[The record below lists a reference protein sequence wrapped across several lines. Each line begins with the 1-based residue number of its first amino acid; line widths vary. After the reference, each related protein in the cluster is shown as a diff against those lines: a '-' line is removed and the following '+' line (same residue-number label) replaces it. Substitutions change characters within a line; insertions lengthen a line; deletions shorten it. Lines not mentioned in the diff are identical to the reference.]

1 MSIRIERVP
10 APWWMRL
17 AIPLVALL
25 ATFALTAVLVVSAKA
40 NPLEAY
46 YYFLIAP
53 LSSRVSAIEVLV
65 KSTPLLLTGAA
76 VTFAFSAGY
85 WNIGVEGQLYA
96 GAIAA
101 AGLGTVL
108 GGLPPILALPL
119 MLLGGFLAGM
129 LWALVPALLRVKL
142 AIDEVVTTLLLNS
155 VILFFV
161 SFLLN
166 GPWRD
171 PVSGWPQSPQIE
183 PSTVLPQ
190 TPAAFSATPGLHRG
204 DSGRG
209 LALVRAFAHPAGT
222 AHARRRPGPRGGSIC
237 RD

>member
-17 AIPLVALL
+17 AIPLAAVVV
-25 ATFALTAVLVVSAKA
+25 TFALTAVLVVWAKA

-53 LSSRVSAIEVLV
+53 SSRSAYRVCQSTPCSSRVRRSPSPFPPA
-65 KSTPLLLTGAA
+65 TGIS
-76 VTFAFSAGY
+76 VWKVNCIT
-85 WNIGVEGQLYA
+85 

-166 GPWRD
+166 GPWTSLRLA
-171 PVSGWPQSPQIE
+171 SPQIE
-183 PSTVLPQ
+183 QCGLPETPSP
-190 TPAAFSATPGLHRG
+190 FSAAPGLHRG
-204 DSGRG
+204 DGGRG
-209 LALVRAFAHPAGT
+209 LALVRAFAHSAGT
-222 AHARRRPGPRGGSIC
+222 AHARRRPGPRGGSLC